1 MARDK
6 SFALSFGTEAAAYD
20 RGRPGYP
27 LDAVEWLLSRAATDD
42 GRQPDVVDVGAGT
55 GKFTAELV
63 ERAASVTAVE
73 PDAQM
78 RARLSANLPGV
89 VAVAG
94 TAEAIP
100 LGDDSA
106 DVVAFAQAWHWVDVD
121 DASREAARVLRPG
134 GVLALIWNIRDD
146 SVDWVARL
154 GEIMGASEAERFA
167 STTPPLGEPLTRDA
181 YAEFHW
187 VNPLSHDELLA
198 MVTSRSYV
206 IAMPA
211 TERAAMLDRIEE
223 LLRTHPDLVGRDRYD
238 MPYATRVTIAREF

>member
-6 SFALSFGTEAAAYD
+6 SFALSFGGEAAAYD
-20 RGRPGYP
+20 KGRPGYP
-27 LDAVEWLLSRAATDD
+27 LDAVEWMLTRAATDD
-42 GRQPDVVDVGAGT
+42 GRLPDVVDVGAGT
-55 GKFTAELV
+55 GKFTASLV
-63 ERAASVTAVE
+63 GRAASVTAVE

-78 RARLSANLPGV
+78 RARLAANLPGV

-106 DVVAFAQAWHWVDVD
+106 DVVTVAQAWHWVDVD
-121 DASREAARVLRPG
+121 EASREVARILRPG

-154 GEIMGASEAERFA
+154 GEIMGASEAERFD
-167 STTPPLGEPLTRDA
+167 SITPPVGEPLTRDA
-181 YAEFHW
+181 HAEFHW
-187 VNPLSHDELLA
+187 TSPLSHDELLA

-206 IAMPA
+206 IALPEP
-211 TERAAMLDRIEE
+211 ERAALLERIEE
-223 LLRTHPDLVGRDRYD
+223 LLRTHPDLAGREHYD
-238 MPYATRVTIAREF
+238 LPYSTRVTIAREF

>member
-20 RGRPGYP
+20 QGRPGYP

-42 GRQPDVVDVGAGT
+42 GRLPDVVDVGAGT
-55 GKFTAELV
+55 GKFTASLV
-63 ERAASVTAVE
+63 GRAASVTAVE

-78 RARLSANLPGV
+78 RARLAANLPGV
-89 VAVAG
+89 VAVPG
-94 TAEAIP
+94 TGEAIP

-106 DVVAFAQAWHWVDVD
+106 DVVTFAQAWHWVDVD
-121 DASREAARVLRPG
+121 EASREVARILRPG

-154 GEIMGASEAERFA
+154 GEIMGASEAERFN

-181 YAEFHW
+181 HAEFHW
-187 VNPLSHDELLA
+187 SNPLSRDELLA

-206 IAMPA
+206 IALAEP
-211 TERAAMLDRIEE
+211 ERAAILERIEE
-223 LLRTHPDLVGRDRYD
+223 LLRTHHDLAGRDHYD
-238 MPYATRVTIAREF
+238 MPYSTRVTIAREF